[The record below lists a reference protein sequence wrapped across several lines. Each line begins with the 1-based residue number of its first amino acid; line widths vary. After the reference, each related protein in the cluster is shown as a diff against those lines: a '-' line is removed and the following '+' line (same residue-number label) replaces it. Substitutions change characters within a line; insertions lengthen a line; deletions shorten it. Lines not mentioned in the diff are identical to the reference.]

1 MSEARARIGRWDQ
14 YQRRTVKVPS
24 RRRSSSASER
34 TTCTTDE
41 KAALANDEVL
51 VELIVAMSA
60 ECRESRGSSPNLTLE
75 GARSRCVCARGR
87 GSNNRARFDHR
98 DSLSFIVVVVVGC
111 LLAAAIIIIIMAPRK
126 QGGGCTCRAVLE
138 VVVCV
143 VLLLAIAGAKPAAKE
158 RSVVILH
165 VTDGTRE
172 RHSCTITHCSPL

>member
-1 MSEARARIGRWDQ
+1 VPREAPLQTSHLRERDDAVCERERGRATTEQSSESEAEDSII
-14 YQRRTVKVPS
+14 
-24 RRRSSSASER
+24 E
-34 TTCTTDE
+34 
-41 KAALANDEVL
+41 
-51 VELIVAMSA
+51 I
-60 ECRESRGSSPNLTLE
+60 
-75 GARSRCVCARGR
+75 
-87 GSNNRARFDHR
+87 

-172 RHSCTITHCSPL
+172 CHSCSIAHCSPL